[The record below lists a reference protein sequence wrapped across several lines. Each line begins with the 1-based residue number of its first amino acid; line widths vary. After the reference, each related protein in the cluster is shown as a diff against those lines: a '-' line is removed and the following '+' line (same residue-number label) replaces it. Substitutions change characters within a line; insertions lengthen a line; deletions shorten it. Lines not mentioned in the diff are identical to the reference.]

1 MQDFPN
7 DGYCGKQ
14 FEAMLNESAAVVL
27 DGLTLPYRP
36 IIDIATTYKNA
47 RREAL
52 LFEYRVGNGK
62 LLVCS
67 LHLAEQDPA
76 AVWLKN
82 HILSYSIS
90 EAFQPEQTLSMAQ
103 LEALCA
109 ISSVDTEANCNQAMN
124 KNDITMNTV

>member
-1 MQDFPN
+1 M
-7 DGYCGKQ
+7 
-14 FEAMLNESAAVVL
+14 
-27 DGLTLPYRP
+27 
-36 IIDIATTYKNA
+36 
-47 RREAL
+47 

-76 AVWLKN
+76 AGWLKN

-90 EAFQPEQTLSMAQ
+90 ETFQPEQTLSMAQ

-109 ISSVDTEANCNQAMN
+109 ISSVATEANCNQAMN